1 MDDNNYLQEH
11 LDRRFDA
18 IDNRLER
25 VEDKL
30 DDNLSRLSHAEASV
44 EWLRGNVKLI
54 LTIVIACAGTIAT
67 MWMGSLGK

>member
-1 MDDNNYLQEH
+1 MDDNYLQEH
-11 LDRRFDA
+11 LDRRLDA

-30 DDNLSRLSHAEASV
+30 DDHLSRLSHAEASV

-54 LTIVIACAGTIAT
+54 LKIVIACAGTIAT
-67 MWMGSLGK
+67 LWAGQLGK